1 MIGNCCMRSVM
12 NIIIHKLA
20 KISHLCQIGTSL
32 IGHKLFGID
41 HICRMLETSDS
52 YMTQK
57 LLRRYGASLGQH
69 INFKGD
75 IIIDNASK
83 DQDATED
90 FRNLII
96 ANRCYIGKKVLFDL
110 PAKIIIEDEVVIGA
124 GVSIFTHADCGN
136 RVMSKY
142 FPRKTGSVLI
152 GSGTWV
158 GANSTILC
166 NVSIG
171 EKCVVAAGS
180 VVTSSFNSNEII
192 AGVPATKIGNINE
205 GIRC

>member
-1 MIGNCCMRSVM
+1 M
-12 NIIIHKLA
+12 NIITHKLA

-57 LLRRYGASLGQH
+57 LLRKYGASLGQH
-69 INFKGD
+69 INFKGR

-83 DQDATED
+83 DQDATHD
-90 FRNLII
+90 FSNLII
-96 ANRCYIGKKVLFDL
+96 GNNCYIGKKVLFDL
-110 PAKIIIEDEVVIGA
+110 PCRIVIEDEAVIGA
-124 GVSIFTHADCGN
+124 RVSIFTHADCGT
-136 RVMSKY
+136 RLMSKY

-152 GSGTWV
+152 GRGTWI
-158 GANSTILC
+158 GANATILC
-166 NVSIG
+166 GVNIG

-180 VVTSSFNSNEII
+180 VVTKSFNSNEII
-192 AGVPATKIGNINE
+192 AGVPAKKIGNINE